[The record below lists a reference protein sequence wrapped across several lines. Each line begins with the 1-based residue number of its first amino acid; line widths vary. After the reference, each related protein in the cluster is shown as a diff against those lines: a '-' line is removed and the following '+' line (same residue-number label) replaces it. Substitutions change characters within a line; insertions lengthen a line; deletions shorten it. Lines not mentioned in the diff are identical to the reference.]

1 MGLKCGIV
9 GLPNVGKSTLFNA
22 ITESE
27 KAQSA
32 NFPFCTIEPNTGM
45 VDIYDQRLEKIATM
59 QGSQK
64 VIYNKLEFV
73 DIAGLVKNA
82 HKGEGLGNQF
92 LGNIRNIDAV
102 LHVLR
107 CFEDDKIIHVESLVD
122 PIRDAEIVNMEL
134 LIADIESLESR
145 LIKLEKLVKA
155 QNKEAIATKQVME
168 KVLESLKQGIP
179 ARNLHTNIDQDEQ
192 KILKELNLLSYKPVV
207 YVCNVSEDDANSGNH
222 LTKKVEEMAK
232 KEEAE
237 TVIISAQI
245 ENEIAKLEN
254 KEERAEFLNDLG
266 LKETGLNKIA
276 KKSYDILGLQTF
288 FTLGPKEA
296 RAWSFPKGALAPQC
310 AGVIHSDFERGFISA
325 EVVSLADFL
334 KYSSFAKA
342 KEAGRLRQEG
352 KNYTMQEAD
361 IVHFL
366 FNV

>member
-45 VDIYDQRLEKIATM
+45 VDIYDKRLEEIANI
-59 QGSQK
+59 QASQK
-64 VIYNKLEFV
+64 TIYNKLEFV

-92 LGNIRNIDAV
+92 LGNIRNIDAI
-102 LHVLR
+102 LHVVR
-107 CFEDDKIIHVESLVD
+107 CFEDEKIIHVDGFID
-122 PIRDAEIVNMEL
+122 PVRDAEIVNMEL
-134 LIADIESLESR
+134 LIADIESLENR
-145 LIKLEKLVKA
+145 LIKLEKQVKA
-155 QNKEAIATKQVME
+155 QNKEAIAIK
-168 KVLESLKQGIP
+168 KVINTVLDGLKAGSP
-179 ARNLHTNIDQDEQ
+179 ARNLKETIEQDEQ
-192 KILKELNLLSYKPVV
+192 KILKELTLLSYKPVI
-207 YVCNVSEDDANSGNH
+207 YVCNVAEDDAKSGNS
-222 LTKKVEEMAK
+222 LTTKVEEMAK
-232 KEEAE
+232 EEGAE

-245 ENEIAKLEN
+245 ENEIAKLGS
-254 KEERAEFLNDLG
+254 KEEKQEFLNYLG
-266 LKETGLNKIA
+266 LEETGLNKIA

-325 EVVSLADFL
+325 EVVSLQDFL
-334 KYSSFAKA
+334 EYRSFAKA
-342 KEAGRLRQEG
+342 KEAGKLKQEG
-352 KNYTMQEAD
+352 KNYSMQEGD